1 MNSGDFLTAIFG
13 MLPSC
18 TSIVLS
24 NPLKKMSCAEKP
36 CAENTRA
43 EGADS
48 KTPCAG
54 GTDGCIKIRMRKA
67 GKGSFSAEFFGEKQV
82 FHKTFPLEELKEF
95 LKELPYAGGIL
106 WRQCIFTAEDTRCIL
121 LANKKGRTSL
131 SIKDVPRAQ
140 VDVESE
146 YTHNRQKNYLID
158 ENAAAPFLHALG
170 LAAAAGK
177 IIAKK
182 YAKFRQINRF
192 LEYAD
197 DVLGALTEHGA
208 GTKQPL
214 RIIDFGCGKA
224 YLTFALYYFLTEVKG
239 LQADITGVDLK
250 RDVIEHCSDLARK
263 LNYGGLHFEVNDIRS
278 YALHSHADGLQ
289 AEPSR
294 QQDEKD
300 IDMVISLHACDT
312 ATDYALAFAL
322 QKKAKVILSAPCCQ
336 HELNGALGKNCPDE
350 AFNAFTEYGIV
361 KERFAALATD
371 IMRARLIKKHGY
383 AVQILEFIDTAH
395 TPKNLLIR
403 AIRHKNADANKTAAT
418 AALSE
423 RDDVYENLC
432 RALGKRIILE
442 SLSEQPESAKPHKE
456 KGADRAR

>member
-1 MNSGDFLTAIFG
+1 MSGTDFLTTIFG

-24 NPLKKMSCAEKP
+24 NPLKNKACAEKP
-36 CAENTRA
+36 HDENTRA

-48 KTPCAG
+48 KTSCVG

-67 GKGSFSAEFFGEKQV
+67 GKESFSAEFFGEKQV

-95 LKELPYAGGIL
+95 LKELPYAGGAL

-131 SIKDVPRAQ
+131 SIKSVPRAQ

-146 YTHNRQKNYLID
+146 YTHNRQKNYLIG

-170 LAAAAGK
+170 LAAADGK

-278 YALHSHADGLQ
+278 YGLS
-289 AEPSR
+289 SR
-294 QQDEKD
+294 GDAPQEESERQIDKKN

-322 QKKAKVILSAPCCQ
+322 QKKAKVVLSAPCCQ
-336 HELNGALGKNCPDE
+336 HELNGALGKNCPDA

-383 AVQILEFIDTAH
+383 AVQILEFIDTEH

-442 SLSEQPESAKPHKE
+442 SLSGQPESEKPQKE
-456 KGADRAR
+456 SADRAR

>member
-1 MNSGDFLTAIFG
+1 MSGGDFLTTIFDI
-13 MLPSC
+13 LPSC

-24 NPLKKMSCAEKP
+24 SPLKKRSCAEKP
-36 CAENTRA
+36 HGENPSDETSRG
-43 EGADS
+43 EDV
-48 KTPCAG
+48 
-54 GTDGCIKIRMRKA
+54 DGCIKIRMRKA
-67 GKGSFSAEFFGEKQV
+67 GKGSFNAELFGEKQV

-95 LKELPYAGGIL
+95 LKELPYAGGAL

-131 SIKDVPRAQ
+131 SIKDVPHAQ

-146 YTHNRQKNYLID
+146 YTHNRQKNYLIG
-158 ENAAAPFLHALG
+158 ENSAAPFLRALG
-170 LAAAAGK
+170 LAADDGK

-197 DVLGALTEHGA
+197 DVLGALTERGA
-208 GTKQPL
+208 GTERSL
-214 RIIDFGCGKA
+214 HIIDFGCGKA

-250 RDVIEHCSDLARK
+250 RDVIEDCADLARK
-263 LNYGGLHFEVNDIRS
+263 LNYSGLHFEVNDIRS
-278 YALHSHADGLQ
+278 YALHSSADGLQ
-289 AEPSR
+289 EGSSR

-361 KERFAALATD
+361 KERFAALTTD

-383 AVQILEFIDTAH
+383 TVQILEFIDTEH

-403 AIRHKNADANKTAAT
+403 AIRHKDTGADGAAK
-418 AALSE
+418 
-423 RDDVYENLC
+423 DDIYENLC

-442 SLSEQPESAKPHKE
+442 SLSGQPESVKPHKE
-456 KGADRAR
+456 KGADCAR

>member
-1 MNSGDFLTAIFG
+1 MSGGDFLTTIFG
-13 MLPSC
+13 ILPSC

-24 NPLKKMSCAEKP
+24 SPLKKKSCAEKP
-36 CAENTRA
+36 HGESA
-43 EGADS
+43 
-48 KTPCAG
+48 
-54 GTDGCIKIRMRKA
+54 DGCIKIRMRKA
-67 GKGSFSAEFFGEKQV
+67 GKGSFNAELFGEKQV

-131 SIKDVPRAQ
+131 SIKDVPHAQ

-146 YTHNRQKNYLID
+146 YTHNRQKNYLIG
-158 ENAAAPFLHALG
+158 ENAAAPFLRALG
-170 LAAAAGK
+170 LAADDGK

-197 DVLGALTEHGA
+197 DVLGALTERGA
-208 GTKQPL
+208 GTERSL
-214 RIIDFGCGKA
+214 HIIDFGCGKA

-250 RDVIEHCSDLARK
+250 RDVIEDCSDLARK

-278 YALHSHADGLQ
+278 YGLSSRVD
-289 AEPSR
+289 APHEESSR

-383 AVQILEFIDTAH
+383 AVQILEFIDTEH

-403 AIRHKNADANKTAAT
+403 AIRHKDTGAAR
-418 AALSE
+418 AAK
-423 RDDVYENLC
+423 DDVYENLC

-442 SLSEQPESAKPHKE
+442 SLSGQPESVKPHKE
-456 KGADRAR
+456 KSADCTR

>member
-1 MNSGDFLTAIFG
+1 MSGGGFLTAIFG

-18 TSIVLS
+18 MSIVLS
-24 NPLKKMSCAEKP
+24 SPLKKRSCTEKP
-36 CAENTRA
+36 HGENTRA

-48 KTPCAG
+48 KTSCAG
-54 GTDGCIKIRMRKA
+54 GADGCIKIRMRKA
-67 GKGSFSAEFFGEKQV
+67 GKESFSAEFFGEKQV

-131 SIKDVPRAQ
+131 SIKSVPRAQ

-170 LAAAAGK
+170 LAAADGK

-197 DVLGALTEHGA
+197 DVLGALTERGA
-208 GTKQPL
+208 GTKRPL

-278 YALHSHADGLQ
+278 YGLSSRVD
-289 AEPSR
+289 APHEESSR
-294 QQDEKD
+294 QIDEKN

-350 AFNAFTEYGIV
+350 AFNAFTEYGVV

-383 AVQILEFIDTAH
+383 VVQILEFIDTEH

-403 AIRHKNADANKTAAT
+403 AIRHKNVDVNKTAAT

-423 RDDVYENLC
+423 CDDVYENLC
-432 RALGKRIILE
+432 RALGTRIILE
-442 SLSEQPESAKPHKE
+442 SLSEQQESAKPQKE
-456 KGADRAR
+456 SADRAR

>member
-1 MNSGDFLTAIFG
+1 MSGGDFLTTIFG

-24 NPLKKMSCAEKP
+24 SPLKKRSCAEKP
-36 CAENTRA
+36 CAE
-43 EGADS
+43 S
-48 KTPCAG
+48 
-54 GTDGCIKIRMRKA
+54 TDGCIKIRMRKG
-67 GKGSFSAEFFGEKQV
+67 GKESFSAELFGEKQV

-95 LKELPYAGGIL
+95 LKELPYAGGAL

-170 LAAAAGK
+170 LAAADGK

-197 DVLGALTEHGA
+197 DVLGALTERGA

-250 RDVIEHCSDLARK
+250 RDVIGHCSDLARK

-278 YALHSHADGLQ
+278 YGLSSRADGLQ

-322 QKKAKVILSAPCCQ
+322 QKKVKVILSAPCCQ

-371 IMRARLIKKHGY
+371 IMRAQLIKKHGY
-383 AVQILEFIDTAH
+383 AVRILEFIDTEH

-403 AIRHKNADANKTAAT
+403 AIRHKNADANKAAT
-418 AALSE
+418 TATLSE
-423 RDDVYENLC
+423 RDDIYENLC

-442 SLSEQPESAKPHKE
+442 SLSGQPESVKLHKE

>member
-1 MNSGDFLTAIFG
+1 MSGGDFLTTIFG
-13 MLPSC
+13 ILPSC

-24 NPLKKMSCAEKP
+24 SPLKKRSCAENP
-36 CAENTRA
+36 SDETSRG
-43 EGADS
+43 EDV
-48 KTPCAG
+48 
-54 GTDGCIKIRMRKA
+54 DGCIKIRMRKA
-67 GKGSFSAEFFGEKQV
+67 GKGSFNAELFGEKQV

-131 SIKDVPRAQ
+131 SIKDVPHAQ

-146 YTHNRQKNYLID
+146 YTHNRQKIYLIG
-158 ENAAAPFLHALG
+158 ENAAAPFLRALG
-170 LAAAAGK
+170 LAADDGK

-197 DVLGALTEHGA
+197 DVLGALTERGA
-208 GTKQPL
+208 GTERPL
-214 RIIDFGCGKA
+214 HIIDFGCGKA

-250 RDVIEHCSDLARK
+250 RDVIEDCADLARK
-263 LNYGGLHFEVNDIRS
+263 LNYSGLHFEVNDIRS

-294 QQDEKD
+294 QQNKKN

-383 AVQILEFIDTAH
+383 AVQILEFIDTEH

-403 AIRHKNADANKTAAT
+403 AIRHKDTGANKTAAT
-418 AALSE
+418 ATLSE
-423 RDDVYENLC
+423 RDNIYENLC

-442 SLSEQPESAKPHKE
+442 SLSGQPESVKPHKE
-456 KGADRAR
+456 SADCAR

>member
-1 MNSGDFLTAIFG
+1 MSGTDFLTTIFG

-24 NPLKKMSCAEKP
+24 NPLKNKACAEKLHG
-36 CAENTRA
+36 ENTRA

-54 GTDGCIKIRMRKA
+54 GADGCIKIRMRKA
-67 GKGSFSAEFFGEKQV
+67 GKESFCVEFFGEKQV

-95 LKELPYAGGIL
+95 LKELPYAGGAL
-106 WRQCIFTAEDTRCIL
+106 WRQCVFTAENTRCIL

-131 SIKDVPRAQ
+131 SIKSVPRAQ

-146 YTHNRQKNYLID
+146 YTHNRQKNYLIG
-158 ENAAAPFLHALG
+158 ENAAEPFLHALG
-170 LAAAAGK
+170 LAAADGK

-208 GTKQPL
+208 GTKRPL
-214 RIIDFGCGKA
+214 SIIDFGCGKA

-263 LNYGGLHFEVNDIRS
+263 LNYGGLHFEENDIRS
-278 YALHSHADGLQ
+278 YGLS
-289 AEPSR
+289 SR
-294 QQDEKD
+294 VDAPHEESERQIDEKN

-383 AVQILEFIDTAH
+383 AVQILEFIDTEH

-423 RDDVYENLC
+423 RDAVYENLC
-432 RALGKRIILE
+432 HALGTRIILE
-442 SLSEQPESAKPHKE
+442 SLSGQPESEKPQKE
-456 KGADRAR
+456 SADRAR

>member
-1 MNSGDFLTAIFG
+1 MSDGDFLTAIFG
-13 MLPSC
+13 ILPSC
-18 TSIVLS
+18 MSIVLS
-24 NPLKKMSCAEKP
+24 NPLKNKACAEKP
-36 CAENTRA
+36 HGENTRA

-48 KTPCAG
+48 KTSCAG

-67 GKGSFSAEFFGEKQV
+67 EKESFSAEFFGEKQV

-95 LKELPYAGGIL
+95 LKELPYAGGAL
-106 WRQCIFTAEDTRCIL
+106 WRQCIFTAEDTCCIL

-146 YTHNRQKNYLID
+146 YTHNRQKNYLIG

-170 LAAAAGK
+170 LAAADGK

-208 GTKQPL
+208 GTKRPL

-278 YALHSHADGLQ
+278 YGLS
-289 AEPSR
+289 SR
-294 QQDEKD
+294 GDAPQEESERQIDEKD

-350 AFNAFTEYGIV
+350 AFNAFTEYGVV

-383 AVQILEFIDTAH
+383 VVQILEFIDTEH
-395 TPKNLLIR
+395 TLKNLLIR
-403 AIRHKNADANKTAAT
+403 AIRHKNVDVNKTAAT

-432 RALGKRIILE
+432 RALGTRIILE
-442 SLSEQPESAKPHKE
+442 SLSEQQESAKPQKE
-456 KGADRAR
+456 SADRAR

>member
-1 MNSGDFLTAIFG
+1 MSGGDFLTTIFG
-13 MLPSC
+13 ILPSC

-24 NPLKKMSCAEKP
+24 SPLKKKSCVEKP
-36 CAENTRA
+36 HGENPSDETSRG
-43 EGADS
+43 EDV
-48 KTPCAG
+48 
-54 GTDGCIKIRMRKA
+54 DGCIKIRMRKA
-67 GKGSFSAEFFGEKQV
+67 RKESFSAELFSEKQV

-95 LKELPYAGGIL
+95 LKELPYAGGAL
-106 WRQCIFTAEDTRCIL
+106 WRQCIFTAENTRCIL

-131 SIKDVPRAQ
+131 SIKDVPHAQ

-146 YTHNRQKNYLID
+146 YTHNRQKNYLIG
-158 ENAAAPFLHALG
+158 ENAAAPFLRALG
-170 LAAAAGK
+170 LAADDGK

-197 DVLGALTEHGA
+197 DVLGALTERGA
-208 GTKQPL
+208 GTERPL
-214 RIIDFGCGKA
+214 HIIDFGCGKA

-250 RDVIEHCSDLARK
+250 RDVIEDCADLARK
-263 LNYGGLHFEVNDIRS
+263 LNYSGLHFEVNDIRS

-294 QQDEKD
+294 QQNEKN

-336 HELNGALGKNCPDE
+336 HELNGALEKNCPDE

-383 AVQILEFIDTAH
+383 AVQILEFIDTEH

-403 AIRHKNADANKTAAT
+403 AIRHKDTGAAG
-418 AALSE
+418 AAK
-423 RDDVYENLC
+423 DDIYENLC

-442 SLSEQPESAKPHKE
+442 SLSGQPESVKPHKE
-456 KGADRAR
+456 KGADCAR

>member
-1 MNSGDFLTAIFG
+1 MSGGDFLTTIFG
-13 MLPSC
+13 ILPSC

-24 NPLKKMSCAEKP
+24 SPLKKRSCAEKP
-36 CAENTRA
+36 HGENPSDETSRG
-43 EGADS
+43 EDV
-48 KTPCAG
+48 
-54 GTDGCIKIRMRKA
+54 DGCIKIRMRKA
-67 GKGSFSAEFFGEKQV
+67 GKGSFNAELFGEKQV

-131 SIKDVPRAQ
+131 SIKSVPRAQ

-146 YTHNRQKNYLID
+146 YTHNRQKNYLIG
-158 ENAAAPFLHALG
+158 ENAAAPFLRALG
-170 LAAAAGK
+170 LAADDGK

-197 DVLGALTEHGA
+197 DVLGALTERGA
-208 GTKQPL
+208 GTERPL
-214 RIIDFGCGKA
+214 HIIDFGCGKA

-278 YALHSHADGLQ
+278 YALPSQADGLQ

-383 AVQILEFIDTAH
+383 AVQILEFIDTEH

-403 AIRHKNADANKTAAT
+403 AIRHKDTGAAG
-418 AALSE
+418 AAK
-423 RDDVYENLC
+423 DDVYENLC

-442 SLSEQPESAKPHKE
+442 SLSEQPESVKPHKE
-456 KGADRAR
+456 KGTDRAR

>member
-1 MNSGDFLTAIFG
+1 MSGGDFLTAIFG

-24 NPLKKMSCAEKP
+24 SPLKKRSCTEKP
-36 CAENTRA
+36 HGENTRA

-48 KTPCAG
+48 KTSCAG
-54 GTDGCIKIRMRKA
+54 GADGCIKIRMRKA
-67 GKGSFSAEFFGEKQV
+67 GKESFSAEFFGEKQV

-106 WRQCIFTAEDTRCIL
+106 WRQCIFTAENTRCIL

-140 VDVESE
+140 VDVESG
-146 YTHNRQKNYLID
+146 YTHNRQKNYLIG
-158 ENAAAPFLHALG
+158 ENSAAPFLHALG
-170 LAAAAGK
+170 LAAADGK

-197 DVLGALTEHGA
+197 DVLGALTERGA
-208 GTKQPL
+208 GTKRPL
-214 RIIDFGCGKA
+214 HIIDFGCGKA

-250 RDVIEHCSDLARK
+250 RDVIEDCSDLARK

-278 YALHSHADGLQ
+278 YTLHSHADGLQ

-383 AVQILEFIDTAH
+383 AVQILEFIDTEH

-432 RALGKRIILE
+432 RALGTRIILE
-442 SLSEQPESAKPHKE
+442 SLSEQQESAKPQKE
-456 KGADRAR
+456 SADRAR

>member
-1 MNSGDFLTAIFG
+1 MSGGDFLTTIFDI
-13 MLPSC
+13 LPSC

-24 NPLKKMSCAEKP
+24 SPLKKRSCAEKP
-36 CAENTRA
+36 HGENPSDETSRG
-43 EGADS
+43 EDV
-48 KTPCAG
+48 
-54 GTDGCIKIRMRKA
+54 DGCIKIRMRKA
-67 GKGSFSAEFFGEKQV
+67 GKGSFNAELFGEKQV

-131 SIKDVPRAQ
+131 SIKDVPHAQ

-146 YTHNRQKNYLID
+146 YTHNRQKNYLIG
-158 ENAAAPFLHALG
+158 ENSAAPFLHALG
-170 LAAAAGK
+170 LADDDGK

-197 DVLGALTEHGA
+197 DVLGALTERRA
-208 GTKQPL
+208 GTECPL
-214 RIIDFGCGKA
+214 HIIDFGCGKA

-250 RDVIEHCSDLARK
+250 RDVIEDCSDLARK

-278 YALHSHADGLQ
+278 YALHSSADGLQ
-289 AEPSR
+289 EGSSR
-294 QQDEKD
+294 QQNEKN

-336 HELNGALGKNCPDE
+336 HELNGALEKNCPDE

-383 AVQILEFIDTAH
+383 AVQILEFIDTEH

-403 AIRHKNADANKTAAT
+403 AIRHKDTGAAG
-418 AALSE
+418 AAK
-423 RDDVYENLC
+423 DDVYENLC

-442 SLSEQPESAKPHKE
+442 SLSGQPESVKPHKE
-456 KGADRAR
+456 KGTDCTR